1 MWKGKPIGDG
11 TPFEAERALK
21 PCEFNSRSFR
31 LVLDECAIGR
41 AAKRP
46 KSIHAFRCPGLPIRS
61 GRFDSDMALCLMNDI
76 RVSANGKPAAFE
88 AVV

>member
-31 LVLDECAIGR
+31 IVLGELCHWPSG
-41 AAKRP
+41 KGT
-46 KSIHAFRCPGLPIRS
+46 GLPIRS